1 MRPED
6 FDIFMRGVVKQFPG
20 SPSPTLNGVDFFVA
34 PEKIHTL
41 LGLSGGG
48 KSVTLKIIL
57 GLLGFESGEV
67 WVKGKN
73 YRQMKKNELHE
84 LRKSFGMLFQ
94 GSALFDSL
102 SVFENVA
109 FPLREHRP
117 DWSEK
122 KITDRVVELLE
133 QVELEK
139 AVKKMPSDL
148 SGGMKKRVGLARAIA
163 LEPRILLFDEP
174 TTGLDPLTSE
184 KIDDLILSTTRRLK
198 ASALI
203 ISHNIHAAFRISDFV
218 SMISGG
224 KIIEEGDAQ
233 SFQKST
239 NPVIRS
245 FLKSAGIS

>member
-1 MRPED
+1 MKPED
-6 FDIFMRGVVKQFPG
+6 YDVYLKDVVKQFPG
-20 SPSPTLNGVDFFVA
+20 APTPTLSGVDFFVA

-48 KSVTLKIIL
+48 KSVTLKVIL
-57 GLLGFESGEV
+57 GLLSYDSGEV
-67 WVKGKN
+67 WVKGNRFKTLGP
-73 YRQMKKNELHE
+73 EGLHE

-94 GSALFDSL
+94 SSALFDSL

-117 DWSEK
+117 DWSEQ
-122 KITDRVVELLE
+122 KIKDRVLELLE

-139 AVKKMPSDL
+139 AVKKMPADL

-163 LEPRILLFDEP
+163 LEPKILLFDEP
-174 TTGLDPLTSE
+174 TTGLDTLTSE
-184 KIDDLILSTTRRLK
+184 KIDDLIVSTTRRLK

-203 ISHNIHAAFRISDFV
+203 ISHNIHAALRISDFV

-224 KIIEEGDAQ
+224 KIIEEGDAHQ
-233 SFQKST
+233 FRESKS
-239 NPVIRS
+239 PVIQS